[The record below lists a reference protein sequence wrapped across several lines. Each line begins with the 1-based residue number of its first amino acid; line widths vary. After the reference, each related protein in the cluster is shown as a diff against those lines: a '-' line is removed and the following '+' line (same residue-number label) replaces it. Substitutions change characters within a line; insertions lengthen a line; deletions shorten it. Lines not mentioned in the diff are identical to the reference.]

1 MLKDI
6 LDKRKESV
14 YSVSQHTG
22 IPYSTLSDIVMDR
35 TDIRN
40 IQARQLYRL
49 SKYLDLSMEYLYE
62 SSCNQS
68 SGDTSVIRLSNNG
81 RNVILN
87 IEGIDY
93 QYLGPKNLLSFKK
106 INNVEDNVIY
116 VDTYYIIDGS
126 ICVEEEYIDILDVLA
141 DYDIS
146 IPDSYV
152 CEIDYSKQ
160 KSKVKLIDESLMI
173 SDGLAISYNVGSAS
187 DIQFNITNVNRSNLF
202 MKVRLS
208 DFTVLETNM
217 SKKMQLRAVETIKR
231 NSTILKSMCGGGL
244 IYA

>member
-62 SSCNQS
+62 NSCNQS

-160 KSKVKLIDESLMI
+160 KSKVKLIDERI
-173 SDGLAISYNVGSAS
+173 SKAICV
-187 DIQFNITNVNRSNLF
+187 
-202 MKVRLS
+202 
-208 DFTVLETNM
+208 
-217 SKKMQLRAVETIKR
+217 
-231 NSTILKSMCGGGL
+231 
-244 IYA
+244 